1 VLIMNGPIQA
11 EACAKVIAYGEHF
24 VLWGGLAVALP
35 LPGVKLRLTLTEGA
49 PGIDVLEAAKAEKLL
64 GKAFRLFGKR
74 KVPEDFHVECRSDF
88 PPGEGLGGSAAL
100 CVALTRLVGRYL
112 EVPEDED
119 DVVQG
124 ANELEKLFHG
134 TPSGID
140 ASTIGFQQPV
150 YLQGASVFDDTEPE
164 PRAGFLDI
172 PEGLPLLV
180 ACTGVK
186 GDTGAAVKMVRD
198 TASTERGSK
207 MLAAFTGTA
216 LNVALQGASALRS
229 GAWREAGMLFN
240 DNHVL
245 LAGLGLSCTEVER
258 LRLAAL
264 AAGAWGA
271 KLTGGGIGGS
281 VAVMAPPERLA
292 AVRRAL
298 VAAGATLVLKP

>member
-1 VLIMNGPIQA
+1 MNGRIQS
-11 EACAKVIAYGEHF
+11 EACAKVIAFGEHF

-35 LPGVKLRLTLTEGA
+35 LPGVKLRLTLTEGET
-49 PGIDVLEAAKAEKLL
+49 GLEVLEPERAQKLL
-64 GKAFRLFGKR
+64 TRAFRLFGKR
-74 KVPEDFHVECRSDF
+74 KVPEGFRVACEADF

-100 CVALTRLVGRYL
+100 CVALVRLVGAYL
-112 EVPEDED
+112 GAPEDED
-119 DVVQG
+119 EVVQG

-140 ASTIGFQQPV
+140 ASTIGFGQPV
-150 YLQGASVFDDTEPE
+150 YLQGASVFNDLEPE

-172 PEGLPLLV
+172 PAGLPMLV

-198 TASTERGSK
+198 TASTERGRK
-207 MLAAFTGTA
+207 MLAAFTNTA
-216 LNVALQGASALRS
+216 QTVALQGASALRS

-245 LAGLGLSCTEVER
+245 LAGLGLSSTEVER

-281 VAVMAPPERLA
+281 VVVMAPPERLP

-298 VAAGATLVLKP
+298 VAAGATLVLNA